1 MAEYCVG
8 SLHFPER
15 EPVLKKELSNDFHP
29 HNERGPRKH
38 EWNRLVAELV
48 VNQDEVEVSPHN
60 KKSDVVLRN

>member
-29 HNERGPRKH
+29 HNERGPGKMNGTGS
-38 EWNRLVAELV
+38 WQKLV
-48 VNQDEVEVSPHN
+48 VNQDEVEVAATQ
-60 KKSDVVLRN
+60 